1 MPEQGDFRSAITTD
15 SLMHPFRLR
24 RRMLVSCFGPPR
36 IAIPISWSASFRT
49 CSSIE
54 LEIRRQRSARP
65 DRSVGQ
71 DTAGSVATDVLKSVG
86 SPKPLDV
93 KDVAVNA
100 A

>member
-49 CSSIE
+49 AAVLS
-54 LEIRRQRSARP
+54 LRY
-65 DRSVGQ
+65 VGN
-71 DTAGSVATDVLKSVG
+71 GPLGRTDPSG
-86 SPKPLDV
+86 RTPLGQ
-93 KDVAVNA
+93 
-100 A
+100 